1 MESYPI
7 YHLMPCAGA
16 CGRIWTSPMRC
27 PDPAGAGRVV
37 LANTLNLLPGTL
49 SVSLEGEHLRLNV
62 LDTRRSIVAEVRAA
76 ERHVVRMLGL
86 QLAA

>member
-7 YHLMPCAGA
+7 YHSMPRAGA
-16 CGRIWTSPMRC
+16 CGRIWTSPMRR
-27 PDPAGAGRVV
+27 PEPAGAGRVV
-37 LANTLNLLPGTL
+37 LANALNLLPGTL

-62 LDTRRSIVAEVRAA
+62 LDTRRPIVAEVRAA
-76 ERHVVRMLGL
+76 ERHVARMLGL

>member
-7 YHLMPCAGA
+7 YHSMPCAGA
-16 CGRIWTSPMRC
+16 CGRIWTGPMRR
-27 PDPAGAGRVV
+27 PEPAGAGRLV

-49 SVSLEGEHLRLNV
+49 SVSLEGEHLHLNV
-62 LDTRRSIVAEVRAA
+62 LDTRRPIVAEVRAA
-76 ERHVVRMLGL
+76 ERHLARMLGL